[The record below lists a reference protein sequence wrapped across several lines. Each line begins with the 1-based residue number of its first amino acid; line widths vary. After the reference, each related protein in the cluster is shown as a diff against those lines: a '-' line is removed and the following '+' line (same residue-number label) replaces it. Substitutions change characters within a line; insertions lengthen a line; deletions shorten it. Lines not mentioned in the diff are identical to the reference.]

1 MPCACLQ
8 PRRTPVPP
16 RLVCTPAGRHGSV
29 PTEPQGAT
37 LAQVVDRA
45 ADVVDPLGRN
55 DGVAYVVEH
64 LQDRD
69 EPVSADIRSLEL
81 ELAELIGRVDPQSED
96 PAVTMMSAVILHLA
110 HRRDELDADPAR
122 ILEQAARDE
131 FHGKPPQ
138 VAAEWL
144 AEQGISL

>member
-1 MPCACLQ
+1 M
-8 PRRTPVPP
+8 
-16 RLVCTPAGRHGSV
+16 

-37 LAQVVDRA
+37 LAQVVNRA

-55 DGVAYVVEH
+55 DGVAYVVER

-69 EPVSADIRSLEL
+69 EPVSADVRSLET

-110 HRRDELDADPAR
+110 HRRDELDAEPPR
-122 ILEQAARDE
+122 ILEQSARDE
-131 FHGKPPQ
+131 YDGHPPEL
-138 VAAEWL
+138 VAEWL
-144 AEQGISL
+144 AEQGVQL